1 MASLRQQLAEL
12 GAGAGPGRGTGHCGA
27 VAAADG
33 VHTQGGAGGAGEAAF
48 TADQCTGA
56 GTRRPAKGGERR
68 HCTRVLTNHCRARSI
83 VGGASLSAHFHFL
96 DCFFFH
102 LNFSRLCFYA

>member
-1 MASLRQQLAEL
+1 MCMSVFHTSCPVHLHFLQKALPPPVTLSPAGGVSEAAAGGAGG
-12 GAGAGPGRGTGHCGA
+12 GAGAGAGEGDGA
-27 VAAADG
+27 LWGGAAADG

-68 HCTRVLTNHCRARSI
+68 HCTR
-83 VGGASLSAHFHFL
+83 
-96 DCFFFH
+96 
-102 LNFSRLCFYA
+102 Y